1 VLTETIPS
9 KDGTRI
15 ASVRSGQGP
24 PLVLVPGVTGDHT
37 HFKFLAPLLEPHFK
51 LWIVH
56 RRGRGDSGDSPE
68 YAIDR
73 EFEDLVAIVDSIG
86 EPANV
91 FGHSFGAD
99 VVLDAMPLT
108 SNLRRA
114 VIYEPAA
121 GVESDDPTLADDLER
136 LHNAG
141 QPEAVLMR
149 FHRSMPPEVMTEYRA
164 SPDFARDLALT
175 HTMAREVRA
184 AETWP
189 FNPGNYR
196 SVHTPTLPDDRK

>member
-1 VLTETIPS
+1 M
-9 KDGTRI
+9 
-15 ASVRSGQGP
+15 
-24 PLVLVPGVTGDHT
+24 
-37 HFKFLAPLLEPHFK
+37 
-51 LWIVH
+51 H
-56 RRGRGDSGDSPE
+56 RRGRGESGDSPQ

-73 EFEDLVAIVDSIG
+73 EFEDLVATVDSIG

-99 VVLDAMPLT
+99 VVLGAMPLT

-121 GVESDDPTLADDLER
+121 GVESDGPTLADDLER

-149 FHRSMPPEVMTEYRA
+149 FHRSMP
-164 SPDFARDLALT
+164 
-175 HTMAREVRA
+175 
-184 AETWP
+184 
-189 FNPGNYR
+189 
-196 SVHTPTLPDDRK
+196 RKS